1 MTGDGINDGP
11 ALKAADIGVAMGESG
26 TNVARDVSDVVLEDD
41 NLHTMAIAVSEGRT
55 IYNNIRKM
63 IHFMV
68 STNLTEIEVMLA
80 GIATGMGQPM
90 NSMQLLWIN
99 LVTDIFPG
107 LALSMEPEEKD
118 IMTKSPRKSDDQIIS
133 RKDLKNM
140 TIESGII
147 GVGTMAA
154 YIYGLKRYGPGAA
167 ASTLAFN
174 TLTLNEL
181 AHAYSSRSEY
191 RHVFNGSSDLQ
202 PNPHLNKAILGM
214 AGLQA
219 LVSFLPGFRQI
230 LGTAPMGVV
239 DLAVIAG
246 GVLGPLIVNEALKPP
261 MPQLIDWDE
270 SEIIDIST
278 ESEEEKNTDA

>member
-1 MTGDGINDGP
+1 
-11 ALKAADIGVAMGESG
+11 
-26 TNVARDVSDVVLEDD
+26 
-41 NLHTMAIAVSEGRT
+41 
-55 IYNNIRKM
+55 
-63 IHFMV
+63 
-68 STNLTEIEVMLA
+68 MLL

-107 LALSMEPEEKD
+107 LALSMEPAEKD
-118 IMTKSPRKSDDQIIS
+118 IMDIPPRKSEEAIIAG
-133 RKDLKNM
+133 KDLTHM

-154 YIYGLKRYGPGAA
+154 YIYGLRRYGPGAA

-191 RHVFNGSSDLQ
+191 RHVFSRNAELP

-219 LVSFLPGFRQI
+219 VVSVLPGLRRL
-230 LGTAPMGVV
+230 LGTAPMGPL
-239 DLAVIAG
+239 DLLVIAG
-246 GVLGPLIVNEALKPP
+246 GVLGPLVVNEAMKPP
-261 MPQLIDWDE
+261 MPQLIADDE
-270 SEIIDIST
+270 YTIDADERDETLSGNEEDQADDST
-278 ESEEEKNTDA
+278 

>member
-1 MTGDGINDGP
+1 
-11 ALKAADIGVAMGESG
+11 
-26 TNVARDVSDVVLEDD
+26 
-41 NLHTMAIAVSEGRT
+41 
-55 IYNNIRKM
+55 
-63 IHFMV
+63 MV

-107 LALSMEPEEKD
+107 LALSMEPAEKD
-118 IMTKSPRKSDDQIIS
+118 IMSIPPRKSEESIIAG
-133 RKDLKNM
+133 KDLRHM

-174 TLTLNEL
+174 SLTLNEL
-181 AHAYSSRSEY
+181 AHAYSARSEH
-191 RHVFNGSSDLQ
+191 RHVFNRNSGLPS
-202 PNPHLNKAILGM
+202 NPYLDKAIMGM
-214 AGLQA
+214 AALQA
-219 LVSFLPGFRQI
+219 IVSFLPSFRRI
-230 LGTAPMGVV
+230 LGTAPMGVI

-246 GVLGPLIVNEALKPP
+246 SVLGPLVVNEAMKPA
-261 MPQLIDWDE
+261 MPDAITLDEDDWEETVTDNDE
-270 SEIIDIST
+270 ENQADEPT
-278 ESEEEKNTDA
+278 